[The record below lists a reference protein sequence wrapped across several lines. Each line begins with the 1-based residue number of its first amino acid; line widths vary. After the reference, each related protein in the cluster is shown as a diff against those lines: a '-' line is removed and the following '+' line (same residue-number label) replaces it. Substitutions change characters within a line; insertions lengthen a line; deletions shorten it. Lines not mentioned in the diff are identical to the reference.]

1 MILRL
6 ARPALLLIG
15 FILLRPS
22 GGVAQTKADSSGVQD
37 TTKSFSKATIEHK
50 KKDVKIFLEKIDI
63 FGKIE
68 KPQTVFIIQGKD
80 PSIDDIQIDRSFF
93 REMFRPVE
101 KDDIHK
107 ISEEEKR
114 TKKHTGR

>member
-68 KPQTVFIIQGKD
+68 KPQTVFIIKARTLASTISKLTD
-80 PSIDDIQIDRSFF
+80 LSS
-93 REMFRPVE
+93 E
-101 KDDIHK
+101 KCFDL
-107 ISEEEKR
+107 
-114 TKKHTGR
+114 